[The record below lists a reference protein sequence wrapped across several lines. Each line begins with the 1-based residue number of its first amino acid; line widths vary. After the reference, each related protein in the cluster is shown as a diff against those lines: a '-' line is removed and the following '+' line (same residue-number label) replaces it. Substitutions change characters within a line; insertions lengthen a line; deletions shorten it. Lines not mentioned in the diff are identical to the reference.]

1 METRDFYL
9 LLGIGPGVPSEG
21 LRAAYR
27 QRMLGRP
34 AGPGRLPPGATVED
48 LIDAYR
54 VLSNPERRTSYD
66 QTRGAPVE
74 AGRTGGPAPRPEP
87 LVPERLSLTRD
98 FEARDPSVD
107 EVLDRVLRNFTGR
120 GVPKSERLDALHL
133 TIAVSPELAASG
145 GLLELAVPVFY
156 PCPECRGDG
165 HDGLYA
171 CFACGQTG
179 MAEDTEPVHLRVPPL
194 TRDGASFHVPL
205 HGLGIDNLCLRVE
218 LRVEGY
224 QR

>member
-9 LLGIGPGVPSEG
+9 MLGVGPGVASQA

-27 QRMLGRP
+27 QRVLGRP
-34 AGPGRLPPGATVED
+34 GTPGRAPGSTSVED

-54 VLSNPERRTSYD
+54 ALSDPERRASYD
-66 QTRGAPVE
+66 E
-74 AGRTGGPAPRPEP
+74 ARGGPVAAQRTAGTAPQAEP
-87 LVPERLSLTRD
+87 LIPEQLSLPRD

-120 GVPKSERLDALHL
+120 KVPKSERLDALDL
-133 TIAVSPELAASG
+133 TIGVSPELAALG
-145 GLLELAVPVFY
+145 GVLELGVPVFY
-156 PCPECRGDG
+156 PCPECRGEG

-179 MAEDTEPVHLRVPPL
+179 MIEDTEPVHLRVPPL
-194 TRDGASFHVPL
+194 TRDGDTFHVPL
-205 HGLGIDNLCLRVE
+205 HGLGIDNLCLRVH
-218 LRVEGY
+218 LRVGH
-224 QR
+224 